1 MDDQLSQDLAKARQ
15 LLLLADAQLR
25 YYAYVPKANDEEV
38 TRARSVS
45 NMALD
50 VLWQSL
56 EEKTWLKDDQHTRE
70 VLAAFTQATEAL
82 VVLIEILG
90 RNRAPGPAYRRT
102 SY

>member
-70 VLAAFTQATEAL
+70 VFAAFSQATEAL
-82 VVLIEILG
+82 VVRMEALAG
-90 RNRAPGPAYRRT
+90 KYPPSPA
-102 SY
+102 